1 MGYRSEVVVAIGFP
15 DDDAMVAF
23 VTERKLS
30 GAINEEELGHYNVM
44 RGSGHDGVATDTDP
58 YGVVTNTDGIRMVE
72 YRPTILYVHFDHAK
86 WYEGYEDVQM
96 HMSMIEKAKLLG
108 LPTYFA
114 RVGEDIGDIVC
125 EYFEEAWTDEDA
137 QLRYAETNVDWLG
150 SGFEAVSYLGV
161 PRDNDQWT
169 IKEAIKRRE
178 TDEQPRETIESQDAV
193 SS

>member
-23 VTERKLS
+23 ATERKLS
-30 GAINEEELGHYNVM
+30 GAINEEELGYYNVM
-44 RGSGHDGVATDTDP
+44 KGSGCTGIVLTNPDGTKQSTG
-58 YGVVTNTDGIRMVE
+58 YE
-72 YRPTILYVHFDHAK
+72 PTIMYVYFDHVK
-86 WYEGYEDVQM
+86 WYESYEDVQM
-96 HMSMIEKAKLLG
+96 HMGMIEKAKSLG

-125 EYFEEAWTDEDA
+125 EAIEEVWTDEDA
-137 QLRYAETNVDWLG
+137 QLRYAETNVDWLD

>member
-44 RGSGHDGVATDTDP
+44 KGSSSNGRVEPHPDGNSRWV
-58 YGVVTNTDGIRMVE
+58 GNKNTIM
-72 YRPTILYVHFDHAK
+72 YVHFDHVK
-86 WYEGYEDVQM
+86 WYESYEDVQM
-96 HMSMIEKAKLLG
+96 HMGMIEKAKSLG
-108 LPTYFA
+108 LPTYYA
-114 RVGEDIGDIVC
+114 RIGEDIGDIDWEAC
-125 EYFEEAWTDEDA
+125 EEVWTDEDA
-137 QLRYAETNVDWLG
+137 RLKYAETNVDWIG